1 MTEYLAET
9 YIPGTPPL
17 PAPPRA
23 GVARAAGQV
32 SRLHHPPGQRH
43 PAISHSPRGRPGHG
57 YRRCPFRRAV
67 PAVPGA
73 TTTIQP
79 RPRRHIMHPM
89 FKELFIDTDTDYLA
103 AEDDRRRRAR
113 RSRRA
118 RPSSTG
124 APTTTPPAITRLG
137 VNCPGRGLVTV
148 QN

>member
-1 MTEYLAET
+1 
-9 YIPGTPPL
+9 
-17 PAPPRA
+17 
-23 GVARAAGQV
+23 
-32 SRLHHPPGQRH
+32 
-43 PAISHSPRGRPGHG
+43 
-57 YRRCPFRRAV
+57 
-67 PAVPGA
+67 
-73 TTTIQP
+73 
-79 RPRRHIMHPM
+79 MHPM

-137 VNCPGRGLVTV
+137 VKCPGRGLVTV